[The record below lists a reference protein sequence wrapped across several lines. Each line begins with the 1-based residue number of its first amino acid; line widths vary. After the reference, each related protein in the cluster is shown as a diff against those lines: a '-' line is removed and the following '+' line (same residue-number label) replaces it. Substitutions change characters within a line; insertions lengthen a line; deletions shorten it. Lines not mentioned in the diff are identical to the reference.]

1 MDVAMA
7 SVLPSDA
14 AALIARIADRDREAF
29 GRFYDAFAGMAFGVI
44 RRIVRDAAAA
54 EDVLQDVFW
63 QIWQDA
69 SQYDARRGS
78 PAAWVLMRA
87 KARAIDRLRSI
98 RRREQTF
105 VPELEHEQARPVA
118 GGTENPA
125 VAAESRGL
133 VEQALAR
140 LPEAQRRV
148 IELAFF
154 DGLTQS
160 EIAARLGEPLGT
172 VKTRARLGLERLR
185 EGMQREGTPRS

>member
-1 MDVAMA
+1 M
-7 SVLPSDA
+7 
-14 AALIARIADRDREAF
+14 
-29 GRFYDAFAGMAFGVI
+29 
-44 RRIVRDAAAA
+44 
-54 EDVLQDVFW
+54 
-63 QIWQDA
+63 
-69 SQYDARRGS
+69 
-78 PAAWVLMRA
+78 
-87 KARAIDRLRSI
+87 
-98 RRREQTF
+98 
-105 VPELEHEQARPVA
+105 PELDHEQARPDD

-140 LPEAQRRV
+140 LPDAQRRV

-185 EGMQREGTPRS
+185 EGMQGEGTPR

>member
-1 MDVAMA
+1 MDRVP
-7 SVLPSDA
+7 SSDA
-14 AALIARIADRDREAF
+14 AALIARIAARDREAF
-29 GRFYDAFAGMAFGVI
+29 GQFYDAFAGIAFGVI

-54 EDVLQDVFW
+54 EDVLQEVFW

-69 SQYDARRGS
+69 AQYDARRGS

-105 VPELEHEQARPVA
+105 RPELDQPPAPPAADE
-118 GGTENPA
+118 GDDPA

-160 EIAARLGEPLGT
+160 EIAARLGQPLGT

-185 EGMQREGTPRS
+185 EVLQREGTESR